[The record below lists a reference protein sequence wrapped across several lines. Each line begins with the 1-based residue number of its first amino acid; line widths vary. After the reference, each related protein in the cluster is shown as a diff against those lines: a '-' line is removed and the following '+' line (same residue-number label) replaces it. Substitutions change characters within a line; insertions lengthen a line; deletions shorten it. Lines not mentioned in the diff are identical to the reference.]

1 MYFYRRYPR
10 RRRYWRRRPRR
21 FIRHRYWRR
30 KRYYKRRYGVRKKRK
45 LKSII
50 LRQFQPQH
58 IRKLKCKGTIPL
70 FVTTSETVSRN
81 FAMYWYEI
89 SPQFVPGGGGF
100 SIINFKLTAFYQ
112 LFKKI
117 LCYWTQSNNTL
128 PLIKYTGCTIKLY
141 TSEHTDY
148 IATYHNCLPMKPTLD
163 TYNSTHPQ
171 MQKLNNRHMIIRC
184 RQNRPNRKPYRKI
197 KLRPP
202 SQFTQK
208 WYFQNEIAD
217 QSLLML
223 MVSAMSL
230 DRYFAGSKSIST
242 TIEFTSL
249 NTNIFKFHNWKLNPT
264 SGYYPKE
271 NTYLYALENG
281 HQNIENEKV
290 VNLIYLGQ
298 TKNIGIG
305 KTIKQTQ
312 TSGQQIK
319 DTFSKYTQDSTN
331 WGNPFDPR
339 YLTEE
344 VPVYYST
351 KSPQQLLIHY
361 TTQSGTFSETTQIGH
376 GIMTTFTEKLLVEC
390 RYNPYGDYTDNNIFL
405 EQNNIVTPHEW
416 AQPTDP
422 KLEGGPYPLWL
433 STWGFIDWQKNRLGP
448 SADLDY
454 VFVMVTH
461 HIKPPLPFYVPIDE
475 DFQKGRSPFQPDNTK
490 PTIEDQLHWQ
500 PKVRFQL
507 RTINNI
513 ASCGPA
519 TVRLPPQISAEAHA
533 DFTFHFKLGGCAS
546 PGQEIED
553 PTKQTQWPV
562 PNNILQ
568 QPSLQSPSMPLE
580 SFIYNFDKRRDYIT
594 KRATERL
601 QSISPIKES
610 LLSITDRNFLHQE
623 TPQESSQSSEEETEK
638 EALLRLINKQRTR
651 QLKFKQRILQL
662 IQQQSSE

>member
-1 MYFYRRYPR
+1 
-10 RRRYWRRRPRR
+10 
-21 FIRHRYWRR
+21 
-30 KRYYKRRYGVRKKRK
+30 
-45 LKSII
+45 
-50 LRQFQPQH
+50 
-58 IRKLKCKGTIPL
+58 
-70 FVTTSETVSRN
+70 
-81 FAMYWYEI
+81 
-89 SPQFVPGGGGF
+89 
-100 SIINFKLTAFYQ
+100 
-112 LFKKI
+112 
-117 LCYWTQSNNTL
+117 
-128 PLIKYTGCTIKLY
+128 
-141 TSEHTDY
+141 
-148 IATYHNCLPMKPTLD
+148 
-163 TYNSTHPQ
+163 
-171 MQKLNNRHMIIRC
+171 
-184 RQNRPNRKPYRKI
+184 
-197 KLRPP
+197 
-202 SQFTQK
+202 
-208 WYFQNEIAD
+208 
-217 QSLLML
+217 
-223 MVSAMSL
+223 MSL

-319 DTFSKYTQDSTN
+319 DTFSKYTQDSTH

-361 TTQSGTFSETTQIGH
+361 TTTSGTFTENTDIGH

-416 AQPTDP
+416 SQPTDP